1 MTINN
6 TTTNKNKVVFSVFS
20 RFMPLML
27 KVIPGATIFLIL
39 LKIITALLPVAQ
51 IYIIKELVDLVTS
64 IFTKRQGIPSD
75 VYYVLSLQA
84 LILISARLFS
94 YLESIVSY
102 RTQQKLKYYFEH
114 LLINKAAELPLSY
127 FDRPDYYDQLERAA
141 FGVDVK
147 GFNLVNLMLTIGSSI
162 ITLVGLVSI
171 LWSFHWILAAIVLV
185 MIIPNILVNAYFGKK
200 KYSQVMTQTP
210 EQRKI
215 HYLLSILH
223 SRSSAKEA
231 RIYDFVGY
239 LTHKWKT
246 IFWKTANE
254 QYELRKRTDSR
265 MLLVEASQVVLDI
278 GVVIVLILFGSTG
291 ALTIGHYVSLT
302 QALQQIQQI
311 IAGLGYSIA
320 AVYEESLFINE
331 VLNFLDLEGESSED
345 RNCKFPDKLAKIIE
359 VKDLSFTYAT
369 HTTPQLKGINFTISP
384 GEKIAIVGE
393 NGAGK
398 STLVKCLLGLYL
410 PNEGTVLFDGV
421 DIRTIDPKSM
431 RQNVSA
437 VFQDFESYHLTVRE
451 NIAMGHPNINDDA
464 YIEAAASKAGVGELI
479 GKLPNGIDTELGAMF
494 QNGHELSG
502 GQWQKIALSRA
513 FMRDSQIVIL
523 DEPTAALDPRA
534 EAEIYDNFAT
544 LYEGKTSIMIS
555 HRLSSCRHA
564 DKIIVLHN
572 GQIIEEGS
580 HETLL
585 AAQGAYADMF
595 HTQAKRYAS

>member
-200 KYSQVMTQTP
+200 
-210 EQRKI
+210 I
-215 HYLLSILH
+215 
-223 SRSSAKEA
+223 
-231 RIYDFVGY
+231 
-239 LTHKWKT
+239 
-246 IFWKTANE
+246 
-254 QYELRKRTDSR
+254 
-265 MLLVEASQVVLDI
+265 
-278 GVVIVLILFGSTG
+278 
-291 ALTIGHYVSLT
+291 
-302 QALQQIQQI
+302 
-311 IAGLGYSIA
+311 
-320 AVYEESLFINE
+320 
-331 VLNFLDLEGESSED
+331 
-345 RNCKFPDKLAKIIE
+345 
-359 VKDLSFTYAT
+359 
-369 HTTPQLKGINFTISP
+369 
-384 GEKIAIVGE
+384 
-393 NGAGK
+393 
-398 STLVKCLLGLYL
+398 
-410 PNEGTVLFDGV
+410 
-421 DIRTIDPKSM
+421 
-431 RQNVSA
+431 
-437 VFQDFESYHLTVRE
+437 
-451 NIAMGHPNINDDA
+451 
-464 YIEAAASKAGVGELI
+464 
-479 GKLPNGIDTELGAMF
+479 
-494 QNGHELSG
+494 
-502 GQWQKIALSRA
+502 
-513 FMRDSQIVIL
+513 
-523 DEPTAALDPRA
+523 
-534 EAEIYDNFAT
+534 
-544 LYEGKTSIMIS
+544 
-555 HRLSSCRHA
+555 
-564 DKIIVLHN
+564 
-572 GQIIEEGS
+572 
-580 HETLL
+580 
-585 AAQGAYADMF
+585 
-595 HTQAKRYAS
+595 